1 MDYKENYRSQ
11 LEDYLLGK
19 DLPHVLKELSGCRMD
34 HEVLENF
41 KEESNV
47 AHIESGDLEQV
58 KYYGC
63 NKEFKRKKSNAFVTI
78 STKKPGYTCTNRGKG
93 CKVLYCWDCFTARHA
108 KGPME
113 KLRRKSKRNSRR

>member
-1 MDYKENYRSQ
+1 MFVLHFKRHLRTGYSFKVLEGVESTWKELMDCKENYRSQ

-47 AHIESGDLEQV
+47 AYIESGDLKQV
-58 KYYGC
+58 KCYGC

-78 STKKPGYTCTNRGKG
+78 STKNLGIL
-93 CKVLYCWDCFTARHA
+93 V
-108 KGPME
+108 
-113 KLRRKSKRNSRR
+113 